1 MIMLIIPIKICSPRW
16 LNAPAAMFTSP
27 GPRWSSEL
35 ELLLF
40 TFAFTLWWSGDGFN
54 DQVINIAK
62 KVAKCKMGIFSSDPS
77 STILWTLLLSTE
89 EEVDHYLGF
98 TKLIIFKRC
107 LNKGSPPKNKPGK
120 FWTIDPNLWTNPPNF
135 TDFITFGIFTVNLLK
150 IVEKKRGQICHKNR
164 GWGASLM
171 SRKCCQYLAKVCGGS
186 YAYLS
191 SCRLVSRRGRG
202 ELSLMVRFWLNHD
215 DDNDHY

>member
-1 MIMLIIPIKICSPRW
+1 
-16 LNAPAAMFTSP
+16 
-27 GPRWSSEL
+27 
-35 ELLLF
+35 
-40 TFAFTLWWSGDGFN
+40 
-54 DQVINIAK
+54 
-62 KVAKCKMGIFSSDPS
+62 MGIFSSDPS

-107 LNKGSPPKNKPGK
+107 SNKGSHPKNKPDKIG
-120 FWTIDPNLWTNPPNF
+120 TIDPNLWTNPPNF
-135 TDFITFGIFTVNLLK
+135 TDFITFGIFTVNLLE

-186 YAYLS
+186 SAYLS

-202 ELSLMVRFWLNHD
+202 ESSSMVRFWLNHG